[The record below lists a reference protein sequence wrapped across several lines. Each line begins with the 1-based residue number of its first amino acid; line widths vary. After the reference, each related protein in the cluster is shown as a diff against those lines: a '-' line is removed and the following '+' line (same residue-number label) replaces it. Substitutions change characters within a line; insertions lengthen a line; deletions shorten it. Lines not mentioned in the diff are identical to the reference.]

1 MIQPTKHMKPK
12 KKKDQS
18 VKTLI
23 LHRREKITGGR
34 GKERHEREW
43 GKEVRIRIG
52 RDKREVQRIRKSN
65 RNM

>member
-1 MIQPTKHMKPK
+1 MKPK
-12 KKKDQS
+12 KKEDQS

-34 GKERHEREW
+34 GKERPEREW